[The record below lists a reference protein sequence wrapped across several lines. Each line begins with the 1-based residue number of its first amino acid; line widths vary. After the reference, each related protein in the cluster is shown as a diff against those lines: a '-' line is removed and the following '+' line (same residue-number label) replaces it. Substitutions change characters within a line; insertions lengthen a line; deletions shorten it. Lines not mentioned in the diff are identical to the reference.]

1 MTESEKNYVATVSAG
16 HLKRYGQ
23 YFTSSFIAD
32 FMCAWACHGA
42 DSVLDPAVGNSV
54 FLRCAQKRNQ
64 AAHLTGYEIDPIILE
79 HFGNPARAEILL
91 QDYLLGGW
99 ERRFDSIVCNPPY
112 GERLSDRRACEELYA
127 AMGRAFAKLG
137 PWQIYV
143 LSSHE
148 DFESFY
154 GRRADKVR
162 KLYNGMIKCG
172 FYQFFRPVRSE

>member
-54 FLRCAQKRNQ
+54 FLRCARKRNPV
-64 AAHLTGYEIDPIILE
+64 ARLTGYEIDPIILE

-91 QDYLLGGW
+91 QDYLLDGW

-112 GERLSDRRACEELYA
+112 GKFQSVANRRDVIDALRRETGVRYSGYINLYA
-127 AMGRAFAKLG
+127 MF
-137 PWQIYV
+137 
-143 LSSHE
+143 
-148 DFESFY
+148 
-154 GRRADKVR
+154 
-162 KLYNGMIKCG
+162 C
-172 FYQFFRPVRSE
+172 